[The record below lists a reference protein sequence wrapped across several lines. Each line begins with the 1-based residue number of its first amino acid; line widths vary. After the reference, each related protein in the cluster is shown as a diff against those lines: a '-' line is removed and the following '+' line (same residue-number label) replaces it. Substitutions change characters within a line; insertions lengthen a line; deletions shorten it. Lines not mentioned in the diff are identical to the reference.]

1 MSPGL
6 LRKSPT
12 EPIAISATLRA
23 SPCTPADAR
32 ELGAI
37 FAGMEPWSRY
47 PFTACA
53 LETYLASDETG
64 APRYAIRLQNRL
76 AGALGLRL
84 NWLRGPYIQFFGMVP
99 GAQGEGAG
107 SHVLDKL
114 VEDART
120 SRERNLWVAA
130 SAFNTGAIRF
140 YERHGF
146 VRVAELDGLMQEGID
161 EILLRKRL

>member
-6 LRKSPT
+6 LHRSPT
-12 EPIAISATLRA
+12 EAIAISATLRA
-23 SPCTPADAR
+23 SPCTPAEAR
-32 ELGAI
+32 ELAAI

-47 PFTACA
+47 PFPAVA

-84 NWLRGPYIQFFGMVP
+84 NWLRGPYIQFFGMAP

-107 SHVLDKL
+107 SHVLDRL
-114 VEDART
+114 IEDARA
-120 SRERNLWVAA
+120 SGERNLWVAS
-130 SAFNTGAIRF
+130 SAFNTSALRF

-146 VRVAELDGLMQEGID
+146 VRVAELDGLVQEGID

>member
-64 APRYAIRLQNRL
+64 APRYAIRIENRL

-84 NWLRGPYIQFFGMVP
+84 NWLRGPYIQFFGMVL

-107 SHVLDKL
+107 SHILDKL
-114 VEDART
+114 AEDARA

-146 VRVAELDGLMQEGID
+146 VRVAELDGLVQEGID

>member
-12 EPIAISATLRA
+12 EPVAISATLGA
-23 SPCTPADAR
+23 SPCTPAEAR

-47 PFTACA
+47 PFPAVA

-64 APRYAIRLQNRL
+64 APRYAIRLEGRL

-84 NWLRGPYIQFFGMVP
+84 NWLRGPYIQFLGIVP

-114 VEDART
+114 VEDARA
-120 SRERNLWVAA
+120 SGDRNLWVAA
-130 SAFNTGAIRF
+130 SAFNTGALRF

-146 VRVAELDGLMQEGID
+146 VRAAELDSLVQEGID